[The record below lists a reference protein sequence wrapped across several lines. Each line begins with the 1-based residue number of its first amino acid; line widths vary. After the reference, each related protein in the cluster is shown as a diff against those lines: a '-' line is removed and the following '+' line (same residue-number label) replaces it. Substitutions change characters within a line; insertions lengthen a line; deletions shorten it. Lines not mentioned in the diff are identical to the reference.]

1 MKHIKNPIHP
11 TTSLVTFFAPLFIA
25 LILCLGAAIPTNA
38 QTKTSPATHKAAP
51 SGAAAATNLPNNATT
66 STSANSP
73 KSTSA
78 PAAQSAIASA
88 VDENVHRLSTK
99 IVTMHSPGF
108 KNTPTYARRKQAY
121 DKNTDDT
128 ARKDISM
135 PDGSKIKLK
144 MVKNPSFGNMAAS
157 IKTNTEKGS
166 EKKSTEKT
174 NGSQWDCTSSSVS
187 LTANSSSFMNGN
199 YETTAGHIY
208 PGAIYTF
215 ENFFNGSFKEQ
226 QGVRNPIQL
235 VLQDANIAGSDYVN
249 VKNPGMGTIGNGVNK
264 LVHELKGPVSVQDFR
279 FQTYQTGN
287 NATQALQ
294 IGGGGS
300 YAGFT
305 VSASVS
311 TSSTSNTVN
320 MTIDAK
326 KVLYTIELGSQ
337 DSAFF
342 VDPKVENTRNLMVMS
357 SVSYGIRVLG
367 NYTYTFNSSSEAA
380 AFKASYSGFGGSA
393 SAQLNQI
400 STNKSVSNTIN
411 YYVVGGPGNGA
422 LAFDKKQLE
431 KQLNDVISHATWENV
446 VPIEYSF
453 SDMAGDLIG
462 SYSSTDD
469 FTQRMCVPN
478 TNGAKLQNVFVTFNT
493 GQDGKDNDTHY
504 NISLYGGDAGTR
516 NNYNGYDGNPPQS
529 KNNQEP
535 FIAMYKT
542 GPLNVIYNP
551 NQTSTVQMTNNAY
564 LGGLENSSSVYNNLD
579 LDYFV
584 KHGGIVHLHIY
595 PNGNDTWN
603 IQSMTLQLNFDGGIS
618 EPVKFSSFTVS
629 QNSSEVTLYFDGT
642 FAQRGAQ

>member
-1 MKHIKNPIHP
+1 MKRSLNP
-11 TTSLVTFFAPLFIA
+11 FIA
-25 LILCLGAAIPTNA
+25 FIFCLVAALPTNA
-38 QTKTSPATHKAAP
+38 QTKPSPANHKSGPAT
-51 SGAAAATNLPNNATT
+51 SGATASNTTTTGTPN
-66 STSANSP
+66 
-73 KSTSA
+73 KSTISTA
-78 PAAQSAIASA
+78 QPAGTSI
-88 VDENVHRLSTK
+88 DENVHRVPTK
-99 IVTMHSPGF
+99 LVTMHNPAF
-108 KNTPTYARRKQAY
+108 KSTPTYARRKQAY

-128 ARKDISM
+128 ARRDIHM
-135 PDGSKIKLK
+135 PDGSLIHMK

-157 IKTNTEKGS
+157 IKTNTAKGS
-166 EKKSTEKT
+166 EKKTTEKN
-174 NGSQWDCTSSSVS
+174 NGSQWDCTSSTVS

-215 ENFFNGSFKEQ
+215 DNFFNGSFKEQ
-226 QGVRNPIQL
+226 QGVRNPVQL
-235 VLQDANIAGSDYVN
+235 VLEDANIDGSVYVN
-249 VKNPGMGTIGNGVNK
+249 VKNPSMGTIGNGVNK
-264 LVHELKGPVSVQDFR
+264 LIHELKGRVSIQDFR

-305 VSASVS
+305 VSASFS
-311 TSSTSNTVN
+311 TSSSSNTVN

-326 KVLYTIELGSQ
+326 KILYTIELGSQ

-342 VDPKVENTRNLMVMS
+342 VDPKIENTRNLMVMS

-393 SAQLNQI
+393 SAQMNQI
-400 STNKSVSNTIN
+400 SSNSSVSNTIN
-411 YYVVGGPGNGA
+411 YYVVGGPGNGT
-422 LAFDKKQLE
+422 LAFDRKQLE
-431 KQLNDVISHATWENV
+431 KQLNQVISNATWDNV

-469 FTQRMCVPN
+469 LTQRQCVPN
-478 TNGAKLQNVFVTFNT
+478 TTAAKLQSIFVTFST

-504 NISLYGGDAGTR
+504 NISLYGGNAGTR
-516 NNYNGYDGNPPQS
+516 NNYNGYDGNPPQN
-529 KNNQEP
+529 KDNQEP

-542 GPLNVIYNP
+542 GPLNVVYNT
-551 NQTSTVQMTNNAY
+551 NSSNTVQMTNNAY
-564 LGGLENSSSVYNNLD
+564 LGGMENSGSVYKNLD
-579 LDYFV
+579 LDYFNQ
-584 KHGGIVHLHIY
+584 HGGIVHLHIW

-603 IQSMTLQLNFDGGIS
+603 IQSMTMQLNFDGGIT
-618 EPVKFSSFTVS
+618 ETVNFGAFTVN
-629 QNSSEVTLYFDGT
+629 QNSTEATLYFDGT
-642 FAQRGAQ
+642 FKQRGGQ